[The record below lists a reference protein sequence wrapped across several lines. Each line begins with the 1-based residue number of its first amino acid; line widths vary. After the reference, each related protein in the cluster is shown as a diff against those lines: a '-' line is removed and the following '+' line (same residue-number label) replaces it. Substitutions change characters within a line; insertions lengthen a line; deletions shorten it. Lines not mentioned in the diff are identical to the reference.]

1 MIAWD
6 QALFAPRRV
15 ALIGASATPGKL
27 GHLFMQNL
35 IAPQSGFAGEVVA
48 VHPTLTEILGRPAYP
63 SLTAAPGGADLAVIV
78 APPGEIPGIIEDC
91 ARARVPAAIVISGGF
106 AEAGPAGLAL
116 EKRVVAA
123 ARAGGVKLIGP
134 NCFGVISA
142 SSGLNASLGM
152 GMPSRGGIALYTQ
165 SGAYGMAAF
174 TRSQEDLIGFS
185 RVVACGNKADIDE
198 TDVLSVFGDDQETRV
213 IAMLIESI
221 GDGRRFFE
229 TARDVA
235 LRKPVIVLKTGRGEA
250 GRRAAASHTAALAT
264 DTAVTH
270 AALRQAG
277 VRVVEDGQT
286 LLDLAAALDRQP
298 PLKGRR
304 IAVIT
309 NSGGTGVEIAD
320 LMEARGLEVPR
331 LSETLQSAIR
341 PALPAFGSAANPID
355 VTTEWRR
362 FPQMYGESLKA
373 LLDSDEVDAVV
384 PVLLQRSALM
394 AEVTDRVI
402 AEAQAARERGSEKPI
417 HVCWV
422 APQAAEEN
430 RRRLIEAGIPCHDWP
445 ARAARVLALT
455 ALSGSAA
462 APKAVDRRIAR
473 PAAAAEGGWL
483 PSDVA
488 FDLLAAAGFPVAPW
502 RLVRSRA
509 EAIAAAE
516 ALGTT
521 IALKAERPGLI
532 HKSDS
537 GGVRLGLATP
547 AAVGEAYD
555 DIARRLDSPV
565 ALAQRQ
571 ARGGVE
577 LVLGA
582 RRDANFGPVVMAGLG
597 GIWVEALG
605 DVALRLAPVSES
617 EAVSMLDELKGRS
630 LLTGGRGRP
639 AVDIAALA
647 RLIAELSQWIAGSPW
662 LDELDVNPLIANAD
676 GFVIV
681 DVRMR
686 VSAAA
691 ADRSATAK
699 LHQQLTEE
707 TPA

>member
-1 MIAWD
+1 MIAWH

-15 ALIGASATPGKL
+15 ALIGASVAPGKL
-27 GHLFMQNL
+27 GNLFMQNL
-35 IAPQSGFAGEVVA
+35 IAPQSGFAGDVVA
-48 VHPTLTEILGRPAYP
+48 VHPMVTEVLGRPAYP
-63 SLTAAPGGADLAVIV
+63 RLSAVPGGADLVVIV
-78 APPGEIPGIIEDC
+78 TPPGEVLGIIEDC
-91 ARARVPAAIVISGGF
+91 ASARVPAAIVISGGF

-116 EKRVVAA
+116 EKRIVAA
-123 ARAGGVKLIGP
+123 AREGGVRLIGP
-134 NCFGVISA
+134 NCFGVISVA
-142 SSGLNASLGM
+142 GGLNASLGM
-152 GMPSRGGIALYTQ
+152 GMPSPGGIALYTQ

-198 TDVLSVFGDDQETRV
+198 SDVLRVFGDDPETRV

-229 TARDVA
+229 TAREVA
-235 LRKPVIVLKTGRGEA
+235 LRKPVVVLKTGRGEA

-264 DTAVTH
+264 DTAVTL

-309 NSGGTGVEIAD
+309 NSGGTGVEIVD
-320 LMEARGLEVPR
+320 LMEARGLEIPR
-331 LSETLQSAIR
+331 LSEPLQSAIR
-341 PALPAFGSAANPID
+341 AALPAYGSAANPID

-362 FPQMYGESLKA
+362 FPQMYGETLAA

-394 AEVTDRVI
+394 GEVTDRVI
-402 AEAQAARERGSEKPI
+402 AEAQSANARGSKKPI

-422 APQAAEEN
+422 APQAAKEN
-430 RRRLIEAGIPCHDWP
+430 RQRLLAAGIPCHDWP
-445 ARAARVLALT
+445 ARAAGILALT
-455 ALSGSAA
+455 APSGGVGV
-462 APKAVDRRIAR
+462 PVAVDRCIAR
-473 PAAAAEGGWL
+473 PPAAGEGGWL
-483 PSDVA
+483 PSGVA
-488 FDLLAAAGFPVAPW
+488 FDLLAEAGLPVAPW
-502 RLVRSRA
+502 RLVCSRA

-516 ALGTT
+516 ALGLP
-521 IALKAERPGLI
+521 IVLKAERPGLI

-537 GGVRLGLATP
+537 GGVRLGLSSR

-555 DIARRLDSPV
+555 DIARRLASPL

-577 LVLGA
+577 LALGA
-582 RRDANFGPVVMAGLG
+582 RRDANFGSVLMAGLG

-605 DVALRLAPVSES
+605 DIALRLAPFD
-617 EAVSMLDELKGRS
+617 EAEAASMLRELKGRS
-630 LLTGGRGRP
+630 LLTGGRGR
-639 AVDIAALA
+639 AIGDVAALA
-647 RLIAELSQWIAGSPW
+647 HLIAELSQWIAGSPW
-662 LDELDVNPLIANAD
+662 LDELDVNPVIANAD

-686 VSAAA
+686 ASPAAGRDVA
-691 ADRSATAK
+691 AK
-699 LHQQLTEE
+699 LQLRSTEE

>member
-1 MIAWD
+1 
-6 QALFAPRRV
+6 
-15 ALIGASATPGKL
+15 
-27 GHLFMQNL
+27 
-35 IAPQSGFAGEVVA
+35 
-48 VHPTLTEILGRPAYP
+48 
-63 SLTAAPGGADLAVIV
+63 
-78 APPGEIPGIIEDC
+78 
-91 ARARVPAAIVISGGF
+91 
-106 AEAGPAGLAL
+106 
-116 EKRVVAA
+116 
-123 ARAGGVKLIGP
+123 
-134 NCFGVISA
+134 
-142 SSGLNASLGM
+142 
-152 GMPSRGGIALYTQ
+152 
-165 SGAYGMAAF
+165 
-174 TRSQEDLIGFS
+174 
-185 RVVACGNKADIDE
+185 
-198 TDVLSVFGDDQETRV
+198 
-213 IAMLIESI
+213 
-221 GDGRRFFE
+221 
-229 TARDVA
+229 
-235 LRKPVIVLKTGRGEA
+235 
-250 GRRAAASHTAALAT
+250 
-264 DTAVTH
+264 
-270 AALRQAG
+270 
-277 VRVVEDGQT
+277 
-286 LLDLAAALDRQP
+286 LLDRDAALDRQP

-320 LMEARGLEVPR
+320 LMEARGLQIPR
-331 LSETLQSAIR
+331 LSEALQSAIR
-341 PALPAFGSAANPID
+341 PTLPSYGSAANPID

-394 AEVTDRVI
+394 AEVADRVI
-402 AEAQAARERGSEKPI
+402 AEAQAARDRGSKKPI

-422 APQAAEEN
+422 APQAAAEN
-430 RRRLIEAGIPCHDWP
+430 RRRLLAAGIPCHDWP
-445 ARAARVLALT
+445 ARAARILAAT
-455 ALSGSAA
+455 ALSGDAGAPAA
-462 APKAVDRRIAR
+462 VARCIAR
-473 PAAAAEGGWL
+473 PPSAAEGGWL
-483 PSDVA
+483 PSGLA
-488 FDLLAAAGFPVAPW
+488 FDLLADGGFPVAPW

-516 ALGTT
+516 ALGTP

-555 DIARRLDSPV
+555 DIAKRLDSPV

-597 GIWVEALG
+597 GIWVEALS
-605 DVALRLAPVSES
+605 DVALRLAPVSEF
-617 EAVSMLDELKGRS
+617 EAASMLDELKGRS

-639 AVDIAALA
+639 SVDIASLA

-662 LDELDVNPLIANAD
+662 LDELDVNPIIANAD

-686 VSAAA
+686 ASAAA
-691 ADRSATAK
+691 ERAAAAEF
-699 LHQQLTEE
+699 QQRTREE